1 MFKECLVQRI
11 EVIAGEQERRRY
23 TAEGK
28 CRFLQIYIL
37 KMFRK
42 LWRIRGAKERAI
54 NDKQA
59 KATPDII
66 LVFLLSPV
74 AGCAEAVHRWAS
86 DGPAQWY
93 WWRGFHL
100 SANWVWGRVYRNI
113 RDGTVIWYI
122 EVKLIYPSSSCKN
135 SITHLCNKLN
145 NSHNIDSM
153 QKDWVYLVCTQHYNI
168 SPEKFF
174 DERIKWI

>member
-28 CRFLQIYIL
+28 CRFLQMYIL

-74 AGCAEAVHRWAS
+74 AGCAEAVHR
-86 DGPAQWY
+86 
-93 WWRGFHL
+93 
-100 SANWVWGRVYRNI
+100 
-113 RDGTVIWYI
+113 
-122 EVKLIYPSSSCKN
+122 
-135 SITHLCNKLN
+135 
-145 NSHNIDSM
+145 
-153 QKDWVYLVCTQHYNI
+153 
-168 SPEKFF
+168 
-174 DERIKWI
+174 